1 MNLPTSV
8 VITGCDSMKILQ
20 QAIQAARTF
29 KPLTSEQVASVL
41 AKTAPAAK
49 NGEYEQYKTTHNF
62 DGTYQNP
69 QWLG

>member
-1 MNLPTSV
+1 MQ
-8 VITGCDSMKILQ
+8 ILQ
-20 QAIQAARTF
+20 QALDAARTF
-29 KPLTSEQVASVL
+29 KPLEKEEVASLL